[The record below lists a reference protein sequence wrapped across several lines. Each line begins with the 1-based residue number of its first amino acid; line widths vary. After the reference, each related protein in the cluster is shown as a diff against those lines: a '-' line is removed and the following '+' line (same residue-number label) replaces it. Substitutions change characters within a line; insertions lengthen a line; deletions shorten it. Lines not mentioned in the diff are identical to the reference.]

1 MVAHRDLDD
10 GMVRIEA
17 VLNPEEAAVVRAAI
31 EREPATLP
39 RKPRAHPLR
48 SRRSLGRDGAR
59 DPRGARALTFER
71 YVVK

>member
-17 VLNPEEAAVVRAAI
+17 VLHPEEAAVVRAAI

-39 RKPRAHPLR
+39 RKPRTPRARPTPLSRHPFV
-48 SRRSLGRDGAR
+48 
-59 DPRGARALTFER
+59 RAGTLVDR
-71 YVVK
+71 